1 MKRTFTLLT
10 VLITTSCFVVAQ
22 DSAMRKKTLTLQ
34 IDGRSF
40 IVKDSA
46 GKTRLIS
53 EWAPLVASGEYI
65 LKPDLLHKNEFRLVQ
80 ASDLIKKQKSPGP
93 KPLPSNFFKTGERFK
108 NFASKDTGGNIIYT
122 SDLAG
127 KIIVLNFWFIDCPPC
142 RSEIPA
148 LNDLS
153 ESYKDDSSVIF
164 IAIALDDK
172 SRLKNF
178 LAKNPFGYKMICN
191 GRNIAAQY
199 GISLFPTSVVV
210 DQQGKISF
218 HTTGL
223 TNNTVPWI
231 RKTIDDLKN
240 KIN

>member
-1 MKRTFTLLT
+1 MKRAIVLCM
-10 VLITTSCFVVAQ
+10 VLITTRYFVMAQ
-22 DSAMRKKTLTLQ
+22 DSALRKKTLTLE

-40 IVKDSA
+40 IVKDAA

-53 EWAPLVASGEYI
+53 EWVPLVASGEYI
-65 LKPDLLHKNEFRLVQ
+65 LKPDSLRKNEFRLVQ
-80 ASDLIKKQKSPGP
+80 TSDSVHKQNSPGP

-108 NFASKDTGGNIIYT
+108 NFTSKDTGGNNIN
-122 SDLAG
+122 SAAFAG

-164 IAIALDDK
+164 IAVALDEK

-199 GISLFPTSVVV
+199 GISLFPTSLVV
-210 DQQGKISF
+210 DQQGNITF

-231 RKTIDDLKN
+231 RKTIEDLKN